1 MSVRMTSLVWQ
12 LPLSG
17 NQLVIMLAIADEAD
31 SDGVCFTG
39 QQKLAGK
46 ARVSERTVRRT
57 LLEMRDAGLLHTE
70 RRPAE
75 WARGRRTDAIIL
87 DPGAMLRHGQEVVE
101 PIEERRQ
108 RQINRLSYEVDPGPV
123 EPEGNAGDQ
132 LPAPPAVEAVEPVD
146 NPVGDQ
152 PDIMTGKYVSP
163 SQDQPD
169 ILAGRSFNR
178 TNRVVQP
185 DKSDTDFEGAL
196 IGSRARL
203 YPSNPIQSSEPV
215 AVENSGAAGSDPIG
229 SGDEPTQ
236 GSPGGQPPGGGQ
248 RLSVA
253 GVPLR
258 LLRGRLGGDTGV
270 LAGLDDVVVAE
281 VIRVVM
287 ARAAGPVLSPMGLM
301 IAALRDRASAL
312 DTIEEAMARV
322 ESRQPQGED
331 HRPVAS
337 SPARRQVTCRV
348 HHSSHLQ
355 GQECPGCRA
364 DRIVAR
370 VQEA

>member
-1 MSVRMTSLVWQ
+1 MTSLVWQ

-87 DPGAMLRHGQEVVE
+87 DPGAMLRHGQEMVE
-101 PIEERRQ
+101 PIEDRRQ
-108 RQINRLSYEVDPGPV
+108 RQINRLSYEVDPGHV
-123 EPEGNAGDQ
+123 EPEGNDGDQ

-146 NPVGDQ
+146 NSGFVQ
-152 PDIMTGKYVSP
+152 PDKMTGKYVSP
-163 SQDQPD
+163 SQSQPD
-169 ILAGRSFNR
+169 NLAGRSFNR

-185 DKSDTDFEGAL
+185 DKLDTDFEGAL

-203 YPSNPIQSSEPV
+203 YPSNPIQSSAPV
-215 AVENSGAAGSDPIG
+215 AVENSTGDGSDRIG
-229 SGDEPTQ
+229 WGDEPAQ
-236 GSPGGQPPGGGQ
+236 GAAAPGGGDL
-248 RLSVA
+248 RAVA

-258 LLRGRLGGDTGV
+258 LLRAKLGGDTGV
-270 LAGLDDVVVAE
+270 LAGLDDRIVAE
-281 VIRVVM
+281 VIGVVM

-312 DTIEEAMARV
+312 DTIEEAVARV
-322 ESRQPQGED
+322 ESRRPADED
-331 HRPVAS
+331 HRPVATT
-337 SPARRQVTCRV
+337 PARRQVTCRV
-348 HHSSHLQ
+348 HHSSHLE

-364 DRIVAR
+364 DRIVAK